1 MRGPS
6 FAGVAVGGHPA
17 VNLIAANQSSLK
29 TYYADLGVQSFPMNE
44 KTDPSTHRGEY
55 TAAFL
60 ILRLFL
66 GLRAFFAGLEK
77 FESGGR
83 YTFEAYYQNM
93 TRMATGIT
101 GASFL
106 PLWATKPFALSLGYI
121 LLALGVTLL
130 LGLRTRCSL
139 ILMGLVYVGLSFGLM
154 VVQETEGVAWLAIH
168 VALVAGALVLV
179 RHNRFALWPDK
190 ND

>member
-1 MRGPS
+1 
-6 FAGVAVGGHPA
+6 
-17 VNLIAANQSSLK
+17 
-29 TYYADLGVQSFPMNE
+29 MNE
-44 KTDPSTHRGEY
+44 MSNLSITHQPTPGKEHDY

-60 ILRLFL
+60 LLRFFL
-66 GLRAFFAGLEK
+66 GLRALFAGLEK

-106 PLWATKPFALSLGYI
+106 PLWATKPCALSLGYV
-121 LLALGVTLL
+121 LLALGATLL
-130 LGLRTRCSL
+130 LGLKIRASL
-139 ILMGLVYVGLSFGLM
+139 VLMGLVYVGLSFGLM
-154 VVQETEGVAWLAIH
+154 VVQENEGVAWLAIH